1 MARLYPS
8 SDCNNP
14 SFPTPNYLNRGST
27 GEWVTGRNALLN
39 RLYIKDYPLL
49 KLKWTPFSTDSL
61 PSAELQGG
69 LVVAAESSTCAL
81 LVAALLKP
89 FNVQV
94 LPLTSSIHL
103 RIDNF
108 SLLVHIYL

>member
-1 MARLYPS
+1 M
-8 SDCNNP
+8 
-14 SFPTPNYLNRGST
+14 
-27 GEWVTGRNALLN
+27 LN

-69 LVVAAESSTCAL
+69 LVLAAESCACALLVLAAESSTCAL
-81 LVAALLKP
+81 RVSALLKP

-103 RIDNF
+103 RRDP
-108 SLLVHIYL
+108 

>member
-1 MARLYPS
+1 M
-8 SDCNNP
+8 
-14 SFPTPNYLNRGST
+14 
-27 GEWVTGRNALLN
+27 LN

-69 LVVAAESSTCAL
+69 LVLAAESSACAL
-81 LVAALLKP
+81 FAAALLKP

-103 RIDNF
+103 RIDNLN
-108 SLLVHIYL
+108 LLVHI

>member
-1 MARLYPS
+1 MAILYPS
-8 SDCNNP
+8 SDCNSP
-14 SFPTPNYLNRGST
+14 SFPTPNYLNRDST

-39 RLYIKDYPLL
+39 RLDIKDYPLL

-69 LVVAAESSTCAL
+69 LVLAAESSTCAL
-81 LVAALLKP
+81 LGAALLKP

-94 LPLTSSIHL
+94 LPLTSSIQL

-108 SLLVHIYL
+108 SIPVHIYL

>member
-1 MARLYPS
+1 MLDRLS
-8 SDCNNP
+8 
-14 SFPTPNYLNRGST
+14 
-27 GEWVTGRNALLN
+27 
-39 RLYIKDYPLL
+39 IKDYPLL

-94 LPLTSSIHL
+94 LPLTSSLHL

-108 SLLVHIYL
+108 ILLVHIFALRELHSYTL

>member
-1 MARLYPS
+1 M
-8 SDCNNP
+8 
-14 SFPTPNYLNRGST
+14 
-27 GEWVTGRNALLN
+27 LN
-39 RLYIKDYPLL
+39 RLYIKDYPHL

-69 LVVAAESSTCAL
+69 LVLAAESSTCAL
-81 LVAALLKP
+81 LVSALLKP

-103 RIDNF
+103 GIDNF